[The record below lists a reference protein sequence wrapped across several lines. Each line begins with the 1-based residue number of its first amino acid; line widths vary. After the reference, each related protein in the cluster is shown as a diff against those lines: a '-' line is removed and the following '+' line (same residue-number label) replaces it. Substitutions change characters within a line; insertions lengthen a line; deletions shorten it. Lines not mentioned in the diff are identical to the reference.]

1 MDSIYELAKKAMVMP
16 QLPAP
21 PVNLRLDMT
30 QFSNRIEISHC
41 VCGAEDC
48 TGQYARRILG
58 GEVTAEAHFTPGGYL
73 PLALFGYG
81 GEHDA

>member
-1 MDSIYELAKKAMVMP
+1 MDSIHEIAKKAMVMP
-16 QLPAP
+16 PPPAP
-21 PVNLRLDMT
+21 PANLRLDLSA
-30 QFSNRIEISHC
+30 FPNRIEVQAC
-41 VCGAEDC
+41 ACGAEDC

-73 PLALFGYG
+73 PMSWFGYG